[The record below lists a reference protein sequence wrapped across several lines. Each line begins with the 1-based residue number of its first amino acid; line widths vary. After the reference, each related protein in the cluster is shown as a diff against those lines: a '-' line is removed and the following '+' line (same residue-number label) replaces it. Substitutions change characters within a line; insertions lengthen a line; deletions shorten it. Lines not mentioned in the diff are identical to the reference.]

1 MHSAN
6 NSPVFA
12 QKTSNRTWTLVAGLF
27 TIKSPNAVK
36 NYTKVISARILVK
49 LDLRLTHF
57 LSFDSLPLSFKSSG
71 KP

>member
-12 QKTSNRTWTLVAGLF
+12 QKESNRTWTLVAALF
-27 TIKSPNAVK
+27 AIKSPNAVK
-36 NYTKVISARILVK
+36 NYSKVICAWILVK

-57 LSFDSLPLSFKSSG
+57 LSFDSLPLSFKSS
-71 KP
+71 